1 MNLAVTQ
8 PWALLL
14 LPLALLPLLRPA
26 ERLLTYPWLRLIP
39 RDRLGVTLGWLLRA
53 AAVAAIGA
61 IVLGLAG
68 LERPAVTVERI
79 GRGAEIVLLL
89 DRSRSMDE
97 PFISSRAQFD
107 TVMGMRGLKSKR
119 HVAREM
125 LSRFLADRGQDLFGM
140 VVFSTFPMRVLDFTQ
155 HQETIQAAIRASDLG
170 RGLGETDIGAALE
183 TALSYFADRPYTGS
197 RIIMLVSDGGAQIAP
212 AVRER
217 IVEQMKRYRVA
228 LYWIYIRSLH
238 SPGLMAEAQIEDEIA
253 DTVPE
258 HFLHK
263 FFLSMGTAYR
273 AYQGENP
280 QDLTRAINDVGRLEN
295 LPIYLTETVP
305 PRDLSGLCYAVAFP
319 LVLLLVGAK
328 AMELRSWR

>member
-1 MNLAVTQ
+1 MSLAVSQ

-39 RDRLGVTLGWLLRA
+39 RDRLAVALGWLLRA
-53 AAVAAIGA
+53 AASTAIGA

-68 LERPAVTVERI
+68 LEHPAVAVQRI

-97 PFISSRAQFD
+97 PFISGARVNP
-107 TVMGMRGLKSKR
+107 VMSMSGLKSKR
-119 HVAREM
+119 HVAREV
-125 LSRFLADRGQDLFGM
+125 LSEFVAHRGQDLFGL
-140 VVFSTFPMRVLDFTQ
+140 VVFSTFSMRVLDFTQ
-155 HQETIQAAIRASDLG
+155 HQDAIQAAIRASDLG
-170 RGLGETDIGAALE
+170 RGLGETDVGAALE
-183 TALSYFADRPYTGS
+183 TALSYFANRSYTGS
-197 RIIMLVSDGGAQIAP
+197 RIIMLVSDGGAQITP

-238 SPGLMAEAQIEDEIA
+238 SPGLMSEMEVKEDVA

-263 FFLSMGTAYR
+263 FFLSMGTPYR
-273 AYQGENP
+273 AYQAENP
-280 QDLTRAINDVGRLEN
+280 QDLKRAINDVGRLEN
-295 LPIYLTETVP
+295 LPIYLTETMP
-305 PRDLSGLCYAVAFP
+305 PRDLSGVCYAVAFP
-319 LVLLLVGAK
+319 LVLVLIGAK
-328 AMELRSWR
+328 AMELQSWR